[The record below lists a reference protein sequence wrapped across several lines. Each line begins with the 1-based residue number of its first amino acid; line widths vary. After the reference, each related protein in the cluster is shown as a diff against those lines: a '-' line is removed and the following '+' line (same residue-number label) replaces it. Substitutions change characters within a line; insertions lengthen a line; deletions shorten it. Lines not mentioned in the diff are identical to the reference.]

1 LNVVSKIDDLGLYFG
16 KNLYQIEVDYIM
28 NEEFALFPEYITERR
43 TKNMTNSNNINQMIS
58 NKGAE

>member
-1 LNVVSKIDDLGLYFG
+1 
-16 KNLYQIEVDYIM
+16 M
-28 NEEFALFPEYITERR
+28 NEEFALFPDDITERR